1 MAALAPAVAA
11 CRVAVRRAL
20 TGLPDGVLVLVACSG
35 GPDSLAL
42 ADATA
47 FVAPRAG
54 LRAGLVSVDHAL
66 QPGSAALASSV
77 VAWAAGAGLAPALSV
92 AVRVD
97 GRPGGPEAAAR
108 EARYEALASAA
119 LEGGAAAVL
128 LGHTRDDQAETVL
141 LALARGG
148 GPRGIAGMP
157 VRRLIR
163 GVPFLRPFLDVSR
176 KDTRAA
182 CTERGLSPWQD
193 PHNADPAYARAR
205 LRAAMPLLVEALG
218 PDLVDNLARTAGLV
232 AADVEALD
240 ALASTARDG
249 VANPDGSLDVEALAS
264 LPAAVRSRLL
274 RDLALRLGSPA
285 GALSAGHI
293 EALDALVTAW
303 HGQGPVDLP
312 GGLAVAR
319 RAGRLTAA

>member
-20 TGLPDGVLVLVACSG
+20 TGLPDGALVLVACSG

-108 EARYEALASAA
+108 EARYEALAAAA

-205 LRAAMPLLVEALG
+205 VRAAMPLLVEALG

-249 VANPDGSLDVEALAS
+249 VANPDGSLDVEALAG